1 MKSLRNTEEYGG
13 ATHAGEYPQSGLGQ
27 HPARQEKPMHRWLR
41 KIDGLAEL
49 YRLLQ
54 QIEQTRI
61 QQQHCARA
69 VDQLLSER
77 DLALYEC
84 YRMFRR
90 NGGVTVGD
98 FDDFLRRYFGCCVKD
113 EPVPKRGSLRLV
125 VSDREKSASKP
136 AHGPKAA

>member
-1 MKSLRNTEEYGG
+1 MHGW
-13 ATHAGEYPQSGLGQ
+13 LG
-27 HPARQEKPMHRWLR
+27 

-54 QIEQTRI
+54 QIERTRI
-61 QQQHCARA
+61 QQQQCARA
-69 VDQLLSER
+69 VEQLLRER

-90 NGGVTVGD
+90 NGGVTVSD
-98 FDDFLRRYFGCCVKD
+98 FDDFLWRYFSYRVKD

-125 VSDREKSASKP
+125 VSDGEKFKSKP
-136 AHGPKAA
+136 VRGPKAA